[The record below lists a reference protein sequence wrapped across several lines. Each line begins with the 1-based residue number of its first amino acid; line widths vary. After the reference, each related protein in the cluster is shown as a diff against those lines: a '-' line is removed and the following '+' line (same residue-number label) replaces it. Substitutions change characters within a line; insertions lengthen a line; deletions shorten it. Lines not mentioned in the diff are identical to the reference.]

1 MTSDPFADL
10 QIPES
15 LQESMQRHRENLA
28 RLVTNL
34 KSMGLAESQIEESVS
49 VIVQSYKEELTR
61 AIKMLVR

>member
-28 RLVTNL
+28 TLVTNL